1 METNITPEF
10 LTAFAKFQ
18 ELCPTIEK
26 DSTGH
31 NYKYA
36 SLPQIVE
43 RVKPFLNEAG
53 LVMFQEVKGEQE
65 LKVETSLLAVKGGGV
80 SSTFSVPLTM
90 GQQGNKPAIQS
101 IGSNI
106 TYMRRYSLS
115 AILGIVTDEDKD
127 GSDTGKFKN
136 ADEKEATK
144 KTLTQA
150 NIIEACQRIKD
161 GEIAL
166 YDTLLAQY
174 KLTAGQKKQL
184 YNAVDPIDEDY
195 NSAQRQETN

>member
-1 METNITPEF
+1 METKITPEF
-10 LTAFAKFQ
+10 LQAFAKFQ

-65 LKVETSLLAVKGGGV
+65 LRIETSLFAVKGGGI
-80 SSTFSVPLTM
+80 SSTFSVPLAM
-90 GQQGNKPAIQS
+90 GQGKMSAIQS

-106 TYMRRYSLS
+106 TYMRRYALS

-136 ADEKEATK
+136 ADEKEASRP
-144 KTLTQA
+144 TLSQA
-150 NIIEACQRIKD
+150 NLNQACKRIRE
-161 GEIAL
+161 GEISL
-166 YDTLLAQY
+166 YDTLLEKY
-174 KLTAGQKKQL
+174 KLTTEQKEKLEQ
-184 YNAVDPIDEDY
+184 AVDPITEDY
-195 NSAQRQETN
+195 NSSSRQETA

>member
-65 LKVETSLLAVKGGGV
+65 LRVETSLFAVKGGGI
-80 SSTFSVPLTM
+80 SSTFSVPLAM
-90 GQQGNKPAIQS
+90 GQGKMSAIQS

-106 TYMRRYSLS
+106 TYMRRYALS

-136 ADEKEATK
+136 TDEKEA
-144 KTLTQA
+144 
-150 NIIEACQRIKD
+150 IKPWLND
-161 GEIAL
+161 VAKL
-166 YDTLLAQY
+166 VKHAHDNN
-174 KLTAGQKKQL
+174 LTA
-184 YNAVDPIDEDY
+184 DEVM
-195 NSAQRQETN
+195 AQARTKYKVSNDTEAKIRKELD

>member
-43 RVKPFLNEAG
+43 RVKPFLNQAG

-65 LKVETSLLAVKGGGV
+65 LKIETSLFAVKGGGI
-80 SSTFSVPLTM
+80 SSTFSVPLAM
-90 GQQGNKPAIQS
+90 GQGKMSAIQS

-106 TYMRRYSLS
+106 TYMRRYALS

-136 ADEKEATK
+136 ADEKEASRPILSQAN
-144 KTLTQA
+144 LTQA
-150 NIIEACQRIKD
+150 CERIKD
-161 GEIAL
+161 GEISL
-166 YDTLLAQY
+166 YDTLLEKY
-174 KLTAGQKKQL
+174 KLTTEQKEKL
-184 YNAVDPIDEDY
+184 KGCL
-195 NSAQRQETN
+195 

>member
-43 RVKPFLNEAG
+43 RVKPFLDKAG

-65 LKVETSLLAVKGGGV
+65 LIVVTSLFAVKGGGI
-80 SSTFSVPLTM
+80 SSSFSVPLAM
-90 GQQGNKPAIQS
+90 GQGKMSAIQS

-106 TYMRRYSLS
+106 TYMRRYALS

-127 GSDTGKFKN
+127 GRDTEKFKN
-136 ADEKEATK
+136 SDEKEAVK
-144 KTLTQA
+144 PWLNDVAKIVKHA
-150 NIIEACQRIKD
+150 HDNN
-161 GEIAL
+161 
-166 YDTLLAQY
+166 
-174 KLTAGQKKQL
+174 LTA
-184 YNAVDPIDEDY
+184 DEVM
-195 NSAQRQETN
+195 AQARTKYKVSNDTEAKIRKELD

>member
-1 METNITPEF
+1 METNITLEF

-43 RVKPFLNEAG
+43 RVKPFLNESG

-65 LKVETSLLAVKGGGV
+65 LIVVTSLFAVKGGGI
-80 SSTFSVPLTM
+80 SSNFSVPLAM
-90 GQQGNKPAIQS
+90 GQGKMSAIQS

-106 TYMRRYSLS
+106 TYMRRYALS

-127 GSDTGKFKN
+127 GRDTEKFKN
-136 ADEKEATK
+136 SDEKEATK
-144 KTLTQA
+144 KSLTNAQI
-150 NIIEACQRIKD
+150 NESCVRIKD
-161 GEIAL
+161 GEISL
-166 YDTLLAQY
+166 YDTLIEKYRLTTEQKE
-174 KLTAGQKKQL
+174 KLKGCL
-184 YNAVDPIDEDY
+184 
-195 NSAQRQETN
+195 